1 LQNFSKIA
9 IKEIMI
15 MEEIQSTVL
24 EGEVTEVVGEN
35 PGIEEESPEQ
45 LQARVGA
52 CNQEVAAVLNK
63 YGCTLD
69 PSFTIRGNGQVF
81 VNIRILP
88 VDTTQK

>member
-1 LQNFSKIA
+1 
-9 IKEIMI
+9 MI
-15 MEEIQSTVL
+15 MEDVRSTI
-24 EGEVTEVVGEN
+24 EGEVTEIMGEN
-35 PGIEEESPEQ
+35 PGVEEESQEQ
-45 LQARVGA
+45 IQERITA